1 MDNVGFLTDP
11 RIIKALA
18 HPLRL
23 RLLTALDGREASPSQ
38 LSRELGVELG
48 TVSYHVRRLH
58 GMGLIRLVG
67 ERQQRGA
74 VEHRYTAGDRWV
86 IPGHAWKNLPS
97 PLKKSVNRMMVDQI
111 GDEIYSAVSSGGFDQ
126 PYSHMT
132 LDSLALDA
140 EGARQLAEEV
150 ACLMERASAIEA
162 EARDRL
168 EASNSGEGRKVNLAL
183 LLFDAHGKGA
193 D

>member
-1 MDNVGFLTDP
+1 MDNIGFLTDP

-38 LSRELGVELG
+38 LSKELDVELG

-58 GMGLIRLVG
+58 DMGLIRLVG

-86 IPGHAWKNLPS
+86 IPGHAWKSLPA

-111 GDEIYSAVSSGGFDQ
+111 GEEVSSALSTGGFDQ
-126 PYSHMT
+126 PYSHIT
-132 LDSLALDA
+132 LDSLTLDT

-150 ACLMERASAIEA
+150 AGLMERASAIEA
-162 EARDRL
+162 ESKKRL
-168 EASNSGEGRKVNLAL
+168 GATDSGEGQKVNLAL
-183 LLFDAHGKGA
+183 LLFGA
-193 D
+193 SG